1 MMSWSTAQV
10 EAGPGVWHKFAHRC
24 LQGSRLDVHCNLRLL
39 ACLVPA
45 AAHATVALVLPGID
59 CSCLSWRPRRAGRQ
73 GAVWR
78 RQLLSRARA
87 RAARAGALGEPGC
100 WAWPGRLQRGIA
112 VAEWGHAMGP
122 HNFLDATTKAASC
135 WPAVQSIILLPMPH
149 TIWAAPDRPTCPHRS
164 GTTPTAK
171 TRLGRRAR
179 TSSPTQARGWW
190 LWLRLHSRVA
200 AGWHTHARP
209 HTRGRQRTPLR

>member
-100 WAWPGRLQRGIA
+100 WAWPGRPRRWAGMGFGWVDSYLAFMAAGGGCCLLAVHPVAGILHFSSYPCLTQPGPRPPALPPQVRHYTNSENAPGEESTYIIPNSGAWVVA
-112 VAEWGHAMGP
+112 VA
-122 HNFLDATTKAASC
+122 TAA
-135 WPAVQSIILLPMPH
+135 
-149 TIWAAPDRPTCPHRS
+149 
-164 GTTPTAK
+164 
-171 TRLGRRAR
+171 
-179 TSSPTQARGWW
+179 
-190 LWLRLHSRVA
+190 
-200 AGWHTHARP
+200 
-209 HTRGRQRTPLR
+209 